1 MNLIL
6 LKQSEIQ
13 TTTTS
18 SGGGG
23 DENTKV
29 ETTSLFVNLPSK
41 DERAK
46 HITNHLHKKSGETV
60 SIGIIDGMKGKAIVR
75 HYHHNNNNNSGNNS
89 MKEGGGGS
97 GIRLEIQSDTLV
109 TPQATPEITLVLAVP
124 FPMRIKALWPVIASF
139 TSVTRVVIVKGQLSN
154 PEFNATKN
162 LLPEVYHPLIEKG
175 MMQGGHTRQLK
186 VDVCVGDDDGIVS
199 KQLLERLGLLCNNGD
214 DDNSSDGGGGD
225 DGIARLFLDC
235 EDDEIKTSPPRAARA
250 VVLARCCGKSSSL
263 TTTSAPPSAIIAI
276 GPERGWTT
284 DEATL
289 FTTECGFEA
298 ATLGNSILRV
308 DTAVIAGI
316 GIVSAALDECYEL
329 LARGEGSIIRG
340 EEKEDVKRQRKDG

>member
-1 MNLIL
+1 MLY
-6 LKQSEIQ
+6 
-13 TTTTS
+13 T
-18 SGGGG
+18 
-23 DENTKV
+23 
-29 ETTSLFVNLPSK
+29 
-41 DERAK
+41 
-46 HITNHLHKKSGETV
+46 
-60 SIGIIDGMKGKAIVR
+60 
-75 HYHHNNNNNSGNNS
+75 
-89 MKEGGGGS
+89 
-97 GIRLEIQSDTLV
+97 
-109 TPQATPEITLVLAVP
+109 
-124 FPMRIKALWPVIASF
+124 
-139 TSVTRVVIVKGQLSN
+139 GQLSN

-214 DDNSSDGGGGD
+214 D
-225 DGIARLFLDC
+225 GIARLFLDC
-235 EDDEIKTSPPRAARA
+235 EDDEMEFPPPRAARA
-250 VVLARCCGKSSSL
+250 VVLDHCGKSS
-263 TTTSAPPSAIIAI
+263 TTTTTAPPSAIIAI

-289 FTTECGFEA
+289 FTNECGFEA

-329 LARGEGSIIRG
+329 LVRGEGGIIRE
-340 EEKEDVKRQRKDG
+340 EEKEDVKRQRKDR

>member
-1 MNLIL
+1 
-6 LKQSEIQ
+6 
-13 TTTTS
+13 
-18 SGGGG
+18 
-23 DENTKV
+23 
-29 ETTSLFVNLPSK
+29 
-41 DERAK
+41 
-46 HITNHLHKKSGETV
+46 
-60 SIGIIDGMKGKAIVR
+60 MKGKAIVR
-75 HYHHNNNNNSGNNS
+75 HYHHNNNNSNSNS
-89 MKEGGGGS
+89 NSSIDGGGGS

-109 TPQATPEITLVLAVP
+109 TPPATPEITLVLAVP

-186 VDVCVGDDDGIVS
+186 VDVCIGDDDGIVS
-199 KQLLERLGLLCNNGD
+199 KQLLERLGLLCNNR
-214 DDNSSDGGGGD
+214 DDNSDDGG

-235 EDDEIKTSPPRAARA
+235 EDDEMKTSPPRAART
-250 VVLARCCGKSSSL
+250 VVLDHCGKSSSL
-263 TTTSAPPSAIIAI
+263 TTTTTKTTTTTPPSAIIAI

-316 GIVSAALDECYEL
+316 GIVSAALDECHEL

-340 EEKEDVKRQRKDG
+340 DEEKEDVKRQRKDG